1 MSSHLHIV
9 FDAHSEVQND
19 ITLKPEKWMWKN
31 QNDAKEKVK
40 SSLYKPNE
48 KKRTR

>member
-1 MSSHLHIV
+1 MTSRLHSI

-40 SSLYKPNE
+40 SSLNKPNE
-48 KKRTR
+48 